1 MEGFG
6 LLCNPKYQP
15 LHSEND
21 KQGHEYLPQ
30 NLAMRDGWLDR
41 APNVFAVRLGGC
53 LYFLIERTLRLL
65 V

>member
-1 MEGFG
+1 MEGVG

-30 NLAMRDGWLDR
+30 SLAIRDGWLNR

-53 LYFLIERTLRLL
+53 LYF
-65 V
+65 